1 MSSSINSLLSGF
13 TSTTY
18 LKFNGRE
25 NNMFHFTTNCPELD
39 KENEELFLASKIL
52 EKISNKAG
60 LTTHEFYKELVLQGV
75 DLELHEN
82 ILLAA
87 IAIETM
93 LGVDM
98 EEGYYTEH

>member
-1 MSSSINSLLSGF
+1 
-13 TSTTY
+13 
-18 LKFNGRE
+18 
-25 NNMFHFTTNCPELD
+25 MFHFTTNCPALD
-39 KENEELFLASKIL
+39 KENEELFLASRIL

-75 DLELHEN
+75 DLDLHEN

-98 EEGYYTEH
+98 EEGYYPEN

>member
-1 MSSSINSLLSGF
+1 
-13 TSTTY
+13 
-18 LKFNGRE
+18 
-25 NNMFHFTTNCPELD
+25 MFHFTTNIPELD
-39 KENEELFLASKIL
+39 KENAELFLASKIL
-52 EKISNKAG
+52 EKISNKSG

-82 ILLAA
+82 VLLAA

-98 EEGYYTEH
+98 EEEYYTEH

>member
-1 MSSSINSLLSGF
+1 M
-13 TSTTY
+13 
-18 LKFNGRE
+18 FN
-25 NNMFHFTTNCPELD
+25 FTTGIPELD
-39 KENEELFLASKIL
+39 RENEELFLASKIL

-75 DLELHEN
+75 DLDLHEN

-98 EEGYYTEH
+98 EEGYQVEH

>member
-1 MSSSINSLLSGF
+1 MSSSIKDLLSGF

-18 LKFNGRE
+18 LKFKGKDK
-25 NNMFHFTTNCPELD
+25 MFNFTTGIPELD
-39 KENEELFLASKIL
+39 RENEELFLASKIL

-75 DLELHEN
+75 DLDLHEN

-98 EEGYYTEH
+98 EEGYQVEH